1 MCQLGKSASATRRA
15 SDMCCNLRLLR
26 CPPQISSH
34 NSMFTAGQ
42 AGRRKPCFISK
53 IAGSSSTM
61 AAASGSTPSKDNE
74 RCVTQLNI
82 ACRNWHCFLQ
92 GREQRH
98 QKASVWS
105 AGCETFDAIM
115 LNLPVNAHVAS
126 LLIDPFFSYRGSR
139 RREPSTCA
147 TCDPSQLKLPVK
159 PSLVGAR
166 YSPDGLV

>member
-1 MCQLGKSASATRRA
+1 
-15 SDMCCNLRLLR
+15 
-26 CPPQISSH
+26 
-34 NSMFTAGQ
+34 
-42 AGRRKPCFISK
+42 
-53 IAGSSSTM
+53 M
-61 AAASGSTPSKDNE
+61 AAASGSTPRKDNE

-126 LLIDPFFSYRGSR
+126 LLIDPFFSYRAQGGGSLPR
-139 RREPSTCA
+139 VLRA
-147 TCDPSQLKLPVK
+147 TRPNSSFL
-159 PSLVGAR
+159 
-166 YSPDGLV
+166 